1 MTSSA
6 SHAPHAPEPMHTT
19 DLPLTKLHQGK
30 VRDVYALPST
40 AAEGDRL
47 LLVATDR
54 ISAFDQVLPNAIP
67 RKGEVLTR
75 TSAFWY
81 DRTGDVVP
89 NGFIAVLDAHN
100 AAEYGVTD
108 PRYFGRSMVMRR
120 AEVLQVECVVRGYLT
135 GSAWKDYQAAGRVSG
150 ITLPEGLRLAER
162 LIDPLFTP
170 SSKAEP
176 PAHDAP
182 MTYEEV
188 EALVGV
194 EVANAIKLRSLAL
207 YRFGA
212 HLCGERGIL
221 VADTKFEFGM
231 IDGEP
236 CLVDEVLT
244 PDCSRFWPADQ
255 YAPGRDQP
263 SFDKQP
269 LRDWIAANRDAQ
281 GAAPSLPPEV
291 VEATSLR
298 YQEAYRRITGE
309 DLPPPA
315 A

>member
-1 MTSSA
+1 MTSGTSNA
-6 SHAPHAPEPMHTT
+6 SEPMLTT
-19 DLPLTKLHQGK
+19 DLPLTRLHQGK
-30 VRDVYALPST
+30 VRDVYALP
-40 AAEGDRL
+40 ARPGEGDHV

-54 ISAFDQVLPNAIP
+54 VSAFDFVLPNAVP

-75 TSAFWY
+75 LSEFWY
-81 DRTGDVVP
+81 GKTGDVVP
-89 NGFIAVLDAHN
+89 NGFVAVLDASN
-100 AAEYGVTD
+100 AAHFGVED

-120 AEVLQVECVVRGYLT
+120 AEVLKVECVVRGYLT
-135 GSAWKDYQAAGRVSG
+135 GSGWKDYQATGRVSG
-150 ITLPEGLRLAER
+150 ITLPEGLRMAER

-182 MTYEEV
+182 MSFEEV
-188 EALVGV
+188 EAVLGV
-194 EVANAIKLRSLAL
+194 EVANAVKLRSLAL

-236 CLVDEVLT
+236 CLIDEVMT
-244 PDCSRFWPADQ
+244 PDSSRFWPADR
-255 YAPGRDQP
+255 YEVGRDQP

-269 LRDWIAANRDAQ
+269 LRDWLAAHWDMQ
-281 GAAPSLPPEV
+281 GTPPSLPREV
-291 VEATSLR
+291 IEATSER
-298 YQEAYRRITGE
+298 YQEAFRRITGAP
-309 DLPPPA
+309 LPPPA